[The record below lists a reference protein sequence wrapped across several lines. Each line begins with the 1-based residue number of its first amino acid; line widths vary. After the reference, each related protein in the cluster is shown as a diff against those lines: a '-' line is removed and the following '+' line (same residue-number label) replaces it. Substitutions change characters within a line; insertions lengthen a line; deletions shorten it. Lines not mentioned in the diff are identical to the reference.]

1 MDTLQ
6 LEEALSDLFQ
16 EKHVFY
22 GVYARDQLPTTIPF
36 LPAAIIFNTDTSD
49 SAGSHWLGVVVK
61 KLPRH
66 PLPTVY
72 FIDSFGRSPTFYS
85 MLPYLRHLSSD
96 IRFFTAQ
103 LQSDYTATCGAFA
116 VYCLYYLLYKN
127 IGTLEDISVHLTTH
141 NFLRNDTM
149 VYNFIK
155 HKFPYFRFPFQAY

>member
-6 LEEALSDLFQ
+6 LEEALTDLFQ

-36 LPAAIIFNTDTSD
+36 LPAALVFNTDPSN
-49 SAGSHWLGVVVK
+49 SSGSHWLGIVIK

-66 PLPTVY
+66 PIPTVY
-72 FIDSFGRSPTFYS
+72 FIDSFGQPPSFYNIQN
-85 MLPYLRHLSSD
+85 YLQQLSFD
-96 IRFFTAQ
+96 IRCFTAQ
-103 LQSDYTATCGAFA
+103 LQSNYTATCGAFA

-127 IGTLEDISVHLTTH
+127 ISTLDDISVHLTTS